1 MCVGSNMKVA
11 THTTKATSPRSKL
24 SYKRLLV
31 LKLLVHYKKK
41 RKLKNLKYR
50 RGIGTLILLKSKARN
65 VAYLGHLTYS
75 SGEH

>member
-24 SYKRLLV
+24 SYRRLLG
-31 LKLLVHYKKK
+31 LKLLVHYKK

>member
-31 LKLLVHYKKK
+31 LKLLVHYKKEEIK
-41 RKLKNLKYR
+41 WLS
-50 RGIGTLILLKSKARN
+50 T
-65 VAYLGHLTYS
+65 
-75 SGEH
+75 

>member
-24 SYKRLLV
+24 SYKRLFV
-31 LKLLVHYKKK
+31 LKLLVHYKKEEIK
-41 RKLKNLKYR
+41 EFKIQT
-50 RGIGTLILLKSKARN
+50 GIGTLILLKSKARN

>member
-31 LKLLVHYKKK
+31 LKLLAHYKKEEIK
-41 RKLKNLKYR
+41 E
-50 RGIGTLILLKSKARN
+50 SKIQTGYWYIDFTQEQGKKCGLSRSP
-65 VAYLGHLTYS
+65 HLF
-75 SGEH
+75 EW